1 MTSGTIILVA
11 LVLIVLSVIP
21 AILIAIALE
30 FLGVIP
36 ARYLSR
42 SWGFS
47 STDVIGLLAVV
58 LVVMQVVGNI

>member
-11 LVLIVLSVIP
+11 LVLVLLGVIP
-21 AILIAIALE
+21 AILIAISLE

-36 ARYLSR
+36 ARYHSR
-42 SWGFS
+42 NWVFS

-58 LVVMQVVGNI
+58 MVVMQVAGNT